1 MKPYDI
7 KLNDKIK
14 NLTDFYQ
21 ANFLLTFF
29 FSGGKRAKDFEWK

>member
-1 MKPYDI
+1 MKPNDI

-29 FSGGKRAKDFEWK
+29 FPGGKRAKDFEWK